1 MLLEPPAPWRRML
14 AEYLGSLLLAAIVIG
29 SGIAAQNLSPHAIGL
44 ELLENAIATGA
55 GLYFLIVTFGP
66 ISGAHFNPV
75 ISFVDALFDG
85 ISWRLAWGYL
95 CAQVAG
101 CVSGAII
108 ANAMF
113 SKSAVSL
120 SMDHR
125 ASMAHGLSEV
135 IATAGLVL
143 VVFALAKTQR
153 SALAPAAVGTYIACA
168 YFFTSSTSFANPAI
182 VVGRMFSNSFAG
194 IAPASAPLFV
204 GAEAVGGAVAVGLIK
219 LLFGTLNARDAS
231 TVTVAHGP
239 RLSEGPI

>member
-1 MLLEPPAPWRRML
+1 VLLKPVALWRRLL

-44 ELLENAIATGA
+44 ELLENAAATGV

-85 ISWRLAWGYL
+85 ISWRSAGCYL
-95 CAQVAG
+95 VVQVAG
-101 CVSGAII
+101 CVSGAIV
-108 ANAMF
+108 ANVMF
-113 SKSAVSL
+113 SKAAVSL
-120 SMDHR
+120 STDHR

-135 IATAGLVL
+135 IAAAGLVL

-153 SALAPAAVGTYIACA
+153 SVLAPAAVGSYIACA

-194 IAPASAPLFV
+194 IAPTSAPLFV
-204 GAEAVGGAVAVGLIK
+204 GAEVVGGVVAVVLIK
-219 LLFGTLNARDAS
+219 LLFGNLNARDAS
-231 TVTVAHGP
+231 TVTVAHEA
-239 RLSEGPI
+239 LSEGPV